1 MAQTINAKVE
11 WLEDSSGKVI
21 VPYTTTSA
29 VFNENGSSL
38 NGLLADYNTITSK
51 SEEQLKGYYVEASAV
66 KKIINTPQISTY
78 MANCSTEGDQ
88 PEKVITIADDSFK
101 SLKLGDSVIVKYVN
115 TNTAQNCT
123 LNVNNL
129 GAKQIWY
136 SESIFEG
143 DTDYVCGRADHY
155 IKYVY
160 DGTYWVWMGH
170 CSDEGSGSSSGLS
183 YGICNTEETSLAKE
197 VTIDGF
203 TQSIGVCLLI
213 KFTNSV
219 KANSTLNINSLGAK
233 PIYYNNQAIRDN
245 VIVAGNTALLLYDG
259 TNYVV
264 MSVDQMAKVSQTIT
278 DKEDEVPSCAAVQKM
293 FQIVKQI
300 ESVNQ

>member
-38 NGLLADYNTITSK
+38 NGLLANYDTIANKT
-51 SEEQLKGYYVEASAV
+51 EEQLKGYYVEASAV

-101 SLKLGDSVIVKYVN
+101 SLKLGDSIIVKYVN

-183 YGICNTEETSLAKE
+183 YDICNTEETSLAKE

-203 TQSIGVCLLI
+203 TQSIGVSLLI
-213 KFTNSV
+213 KFINSV
-219 KANSTLNINSLGAK
+219 KANSTLNINNLGAK
-233 PIYYNNQAIRDN
+233 PIYYNNQAIQDN
-245 VIVAGNTALLLYDG
+245 VIAAGNTALLLYDG
-259 TNYVV
+259 TNYAV

>member
-1 MAQTINAKVE
+1 MAQTINAKVV
-11 WLEDSSGKVI
+11 WLEDSNKRIV
-21 VPYTTTSA
+21 VPYTTTNA
-29 VFNENGSSL
+29 IFNENGSTL
-38 NGLLADYNTITSK
+38 AGLLADYNTIANKT
-51 SEEQLKGYYVEASAV
+51 EEQLKGYYVEASAV
-66 KKIINTPQISTY
+66 KKIIQTPQINTY
-78 MANCSTEGDQ
+78 MATCSTEGDQ

-101 SLKLGDSVIVKYVN
+101 SLKLGDSIIVKYVN
-115 TNTAQNCT
+115 TNTVQNCT
-123 LNVNNL
+123 LNVNDS

-170 CSDEGSGSSSGLS
+170 CSDEGSESSSGLS

-203 TQSIGVCLLI
+203 TQLIGVCLLI
-213 KFTNSV
+213 KFINSV

-233 PIYYNNQAIRDN
+233 PIYYNGQAVPDN
-245 VIVAGNTALLLYDG
+245 VIATGNTALLLYDG
-259 TNYVV
+259 TNYIV
-264 MSVDQMAKVSQTIT
+264 MSVDQMVKVSQTIT
-278 DKEDEVPSCAAVQKM
+278 DTADEVPSCAAVKKM
-293 FQIVKQI
+293 FQTVSQI
-300 ESVNQ
+300 ETVN